1 MKYAALVLKNLMR
14 NKRRTALT
22 VFSIAVSLFIFAA
35 LTSMPTLVNQVLAQM
50 STSRR
55 LVVHNKAGLTYG
67 LPPAYLPKIIAVPG
81 VEAAVAQSWFGGIYH
96 DISDQFPNWA
106 LDTDGVEKVFP
117 DWGVPPEVWEQF
129 KKARRACLVGPQI
142 MARFNFKVGQQIM
155 LRPAFPMYPQVQL
168 EIVGALGDKAPPNVL
183 VFRRDYLQE
192 AVKALNGRSPFVD
205 TMWVMP
211 QSEGAAPRVQ
221 AAIDEEFANSSAET
235 QTETEKAF
243 VGNFM
248 NNYRMILNLAEVLGF
263 IVVVTIG
270 LVAANTA
277 AMSIRERRG
286 EIAVLRSMGF
296 PSHTIL
302 SLLIGES
309 LIIGLCGGLI
319 GAGAAALL
327 LRNVSLG
334 GMGPMSSLRMPP
346 LVLLESLIVA
356 IVIGVLSALVPAR
369 AAARRSIVESLRMV
383 A

>member
-1 MKYAALVLKNLMR
+1 MKYAALVFKNLMR

-35 LTSMPTLVNQVLAQM
+35 LTSMPAVVNQVLSQVA
-50 STSRR
+50 TSRR

-67 LPPAYLPKIIAVPG
+67 IPPAYLPKILAVPR

-96 DISDQFPNWA
+96 EVSDQFPNWA

-117 DWGVPPEVWEQF
+117 DWGVSPEMWDQF
-129 KKARRACLVGPQI
+129 KKVRRACLVGPDT
-142 MARFNFKVGQQIM
+142 MSRFGLKVGQQIM

-168 EIVGALGDKAPPNVL
+168 EIVGVLGNKAPPNVL

-192 AVKALNGRSPFVD
+192 AVKALNGQNPFVD
-205 TMWVMP
+205 SMWVMP
-211 QSEGAAPRVQ
+211 ETDAAAPQVR

-243 VGNFM
+243 FGSFLE
-248 NNYRMILNLAEVLGF
+248 NYRMILNLAEVFGI
-263 IVVVTIG
+263 IVVITIG

-296 PSHTIL
+296 PSRTIL
-302 SLLIGES
+302 SLLVTES
-309 LIIGLCGGLI
+309 LLIGLCGGVI
-319 GAGAAALL
+319 GAGGAALL
-327 LRNVSLG
+327 LRHLNLG
-334 GMGPMSSLRMPP
+334 GMGPLGNLSMPP
-346 LVLLESLIVA
+346 QVLVESVVVA

-369 AAARRSIVESLRMV
+369 AAARRSIVETLRMV